1 MTRPIRVLVA
11 DDEMKLR
18 ELMVRELAR
27 KGHEVE
33 GVGRGVRH
41 APQLPALPGSERCPG
56 PTLRSGP
63 AG

>member
-33 GVGRGVRH
+33 GVGDGLLEKNR
-41 APQLPALPGSERCPG
+41 ERIVVK
-56 PTLRSGP
+56 
-63 AG
+63 